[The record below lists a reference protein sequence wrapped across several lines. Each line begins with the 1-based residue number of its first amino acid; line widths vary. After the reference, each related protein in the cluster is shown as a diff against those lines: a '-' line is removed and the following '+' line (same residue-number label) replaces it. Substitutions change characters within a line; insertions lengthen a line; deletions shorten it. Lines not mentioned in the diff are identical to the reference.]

1 VKRRNFV
8 ASLQHSLKSSRRAQT
23 TVLVT
28 VGLVAM
34 LGISA
39 LAVDVGELWTTRH
52 LMQTA
57 ADAGALAGVDAI
69 TIGQTTL
76 DQITMAADAATAQN
90 GFTNNSGTAVNPST
104 VTVTVVNPPTTGP
117 YANNTNAVQVTVA
130 QVQPTFFM
138 RVLGWKSVPV
148 SAQGT
153 ALTTSGGSCV
163 YALNPE
169 DSGTI
174 SLSGNGT
181 ITSNCGVYDNSNS
194 SSALIASGTSSMT
207 APLVGVVGGTTY
219 NGGGSTPPTSGIAA
233 FGDPLAWE
241 PEPTGYS
248 CSSFPGTK
256 INSSTPVTLSPGTYC
271 GGIDI
276 TSSYANVTFNPGLYI
291 IDGGGLTISG
301 GAVSGSGVTFYL
313 TGNNGNGAS
322 KVNYGGVTINGGATV
337 NLSAPCSS
345 DNGSIEGML
354 FFQDRSI
361 TANSNNASVI
371 NGGSN
376 STFTGALYFPTT
388 SLTYNGTSGANQY
401 TYLVADWLT
410 ISGTTT
416 IGNNY
421 SCLANGNIIKDAAL
435 VY

>member
-1 VKRRNFV
+1 VTGRRFV
-8 ASLQHSLKSSRRAQT
+8 APLQHLLKSSRRAQT

-76 DQITMAADAATAQN
+76 DEITIAADAATAQN

-148 SAQGT
+148 SAQAT

-163 YALNPE
+163 YALNPTA
-169 DSGTI
+169 SGTI
-174 SLSGNGT
+174 SFSGNG
-181 ITSNCGVYDNSNS
+181 SMNSSCGVYDDSNS
-194 SSALIASGTSSMT
+194 SSALIVGGTSTLT
-207 APLVGVVGGTTY
+207 APLVGVVGGTTI
-219 NGGGSTPPTSGIAA
+219 NGGGSSPPTSGIAA
-233 FGDPLAWE
+233 FGDPLAWV

-248 CSSFPGTK
+248 CSSFPGTQV
-256 INSSTPVTLSPGTYC
+256 NSSTTLSPGTYC
-271 GGIDI
+271 GGIKI
-276 TSSYANVTFNPGLYI
+276 SGSKTNVTFNPGTYV
-291 IDGGGLTISG
+291 IDGGGLTITG
-301 GAVSGSGVTFYL
+301 GTVSGSGVTFYL
-313 TGNNGNGAS
+313 TGVNKAAS
-322 KVNYGGVTINGGATV
+322 NPQDYAGVNINGGTV
-337 NLSAPCSS
+337 NLSAQC
-345 DNGSIEGML
+345 DNSGGGIEGML

-361 TANSNNASVI
+361 TSGVGSVI
-371 NGGSN
+371 NGNTG

-388 SLTYNGTSGANQY
+388 PLSYAGTSGADQY
-401 TYLVADWLT
+401 TYLVANTLT
-410 ISGTTT
+410 ITGTTT

-421 SCLANGNIIKDAAL
+421 SCLANGNLIKDAAL
-435 VY
+435 VF